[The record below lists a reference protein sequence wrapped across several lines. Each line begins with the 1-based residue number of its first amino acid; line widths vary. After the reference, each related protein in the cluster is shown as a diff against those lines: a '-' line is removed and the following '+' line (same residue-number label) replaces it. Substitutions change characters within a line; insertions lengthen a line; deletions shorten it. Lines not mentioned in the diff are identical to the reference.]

1 MNYKSLLLAEQSI
14 FAKLVIIKKAVKLTK
29 FQTATLS
36 DGPYEYARDEIPYT
50 NVDPDQYCI
59 SNLPD
64 TIAFVPK
71 NSVFDNIILIPKS
84 SPDYRF
90 VKIAPS
96 EWLEEPTKVA
106 IVADKNI
113 SVKRFKADKKT
124 KNLVL
129 SHYPLKKT
137 IDESSDDDEYFDA
150 PRDDRQRTIVTPTA
164 PLEQSA
170 IPSVFTSEQSA
181 TSAVSPSQQSLS
193 SAPLTETL
201 TPKTSNS
208 ALDSDSGNES
218 DGFGD
223 EKKPGIG
230 GRMIANIANTVG
242 FTNKYASEDIRLA
255 SIDMSNFESDA
266 EFADEVVPKITTL
279 LTQNEEKLENEPTWY
294 QALINSFGFSSLI
307 SKSAAKNEKTVTY
320 RIILFLMRKLRQH
333 KNVAYTA
340 EKISAIKDVLQDYVR
355 TYNR

>member
-36 DGPYEYARDEIPYT
+36 DAPHEYAHDEIRYT
-50 NVDPDQYCI
+50 DVDPDQYCI

-106 IVADKNI
+106 VVADKDI
-113 SVKRFKADKKT
+113 SVKRFKSDKKT
-124 KNLVL
+124 KKLFV

-137 IDESSDDDEYFDA
+137 VAESSDDEYFDA
-150 PRDDRQRTIVTPTA
+150 PRDDSSRTIVTPTA
-164 PLEQSA
+164 PSEQSVTPTA
-170 IPSVFTSEQSA
+170 PSEQSA
-181 TSAVSPSQQSLS
+181 APVVSPS
-193 SAPLTETL
+193 AGETL
-201 TPKTSNS
+201 TP
-208 ALDSDSGNES
+208 LDFDSGNES

-223 EKKPGIG
+223 EKKPGVG
-230 GRMIANIANTVG
+230 GRMIASIANTVG
-242 FTNKYASEDIRLA
+242 LTNKYASEDPRLA
-255 SIDMSNFESDA
+255 SIDMSNFNSDPA
-266 EFADEVVPKITTL
+266 FADEVVPKIISL

-294 QALINSFGFSSLI
+294 QALITSFGFSNLI
-307 SKSAAKNEKTVTY
+307 SKSASKNEKTVTY
-320 RIILFLMRKLRQH
+320 RIILFLMRSQRQN
-333 KNVAYTA
+333 KNVAYTK
-340 EKISAIKDVLQDYVR
+340 EKISAIRDVLQDYVR
-355 TYNR
+355 NYNR